1 MELLSHMANNLD
13 TLFSALSDPTR
24 RHVVERV
31 LREPAPV
38 SALHAE
44 HDMALPTFM
53 RHLKVLE
60 DSGLVISEK
69 KGRVRTVAINPD
81 GLRAVDTWMEAHRRL
96 WDTRLD
102 RLSSLAE
109 RMKRTTS

>member
-1 MELLSHMANNLD
+1 MTNNLD
-13 TLFSALSDPTR
+13 TLFAALSDPTR
-24 RHVVERV
+24 RRVVERV
-31 LREPAPV
+31 ALQSAPV

-60 DSGLVISEK
+60 ESGLVIS
-69 KGRVRTVAINPD
+69 D
-81 GLRAVDTWMEAHRRL
+81 LRAVDSWMEAHRTL
-96 WDTRLD
+96 WEGRLD
-102 RLSSLAE
+102 RLSSLAT

>member
-1 MELLSHMANNLD
+1 MTNNLD
-13 TLFSALSDPTR
+13 TLFAALSDPTR
-24 RHVVERV
+24 RRVVERV
-31 LREPAPV
+31 ALQSAPV

-60 DSGLVISEK
+60 ESGLVVSEK
-69 KGRVRTVAINPD
+69 KGRVRTVAINPE
-81 GLRAVDTWMEAHRRL
+81 GLRAVDSWMEAHRTL
-96 WDTRLD
+96 WEGRLD
-102 RLSSLAE
+102 RLSSLAT